1 MEETNEMRYILGRAK
16 EFGLEWEILESAI
29 KHAREFEDA
38 SIEECLQVGAMDWDI
53 T

>member
-1 MEETNEMRYILGRAK
+1 MFVGFCSDEVAVEAPVIAQLHEV
-16 EFGLEWEILESAI
+16 GL
-29 KHAREFEDA
+29 FEDA